1 VMYDAKNQLLH
12 MNPGAAGNHGW
23 HKVKTLLRFNLSEGK
38 VSELEIIE
46 IKRA

>member
-1 VMYDAKNQLLH
+1 

-23 HKVKTLLRFNLSEGK
+23 HKVKTMLRFNLLEGK

-46 IKRA
+46 IKRG